1 MKPKLPL
8 FVLVV
13 LIAIAIALAGCAKA
27 PSDAQIA
34 SDVQSK
40 IGADQAIANKQQ
52 LGAQAK
58 DGVVTLSGVV
68 ASDAERNAAGADAA
82 AAKGVR
88 TVVNN
93 LTVQP
98 PQVAQTPA
106 PAEQMQPPAPP
117 APPALKPSSAT
128 RQPRHEVRSSRENE
142 RSRPSAQVGNQNL
155 ASNTAPAN
163 MESNP
168 VPPPI
173 PPPVTQAPVVPV
185 APPPPPAPTK
195 VTIPSGTN
203 LSIRL
208 NDGLDSE
215 RNRIGDT
222 FRATLNAP
230 VRIDDNTV
238 IPADADVQGH
248 VVDIQSAGRFAG
260 AAKLAITLDRISY
273 SGHSYQIETNQWSR
287 ESTGR
292 GKNTAEKVGGGAI
305 LGAIIGGLAGGGK
318 GAAIGATAGGGAGGG
333 VQAAT
338 HGKQIKLAPEAL
350 VSFQL
355 QAPVTVT
362 PSTGARRE
370 ALPNN

>member
-1 MKPKLPL
+1 MKPKLSL
-8 FVLVV
+8 FTLVM
-13 LIAIAIALAGCAKA
+13 LIAIGLLLAGCAKA

-68 ASDAERNAAGADAA
+68 ASDAERNVAGADAA
-82 AAKGVR
+82 TVKGVK

-98 PQVAQTPA
+98 PQVAQAPTPS
-106 PAEQMQPPAPP
+106 EQIQPPPPAAPP
-117 APPALKPSSAT
+117 KPKPSRAP
-128 RQPRHEVRSSRENE
+128 RQPRHRIQAAEGSEQ
-142 RSRPSAQVGNQNL
+142 SRPSGQIENQNI
-155 ASNTAPAN
+155 ASNTPPAPVSQAPA
-163 MESNP
+163 MP
-168 VPPPI
+168 M
-173 PPPVTQAPVVPV
+173 
-185 APPPPPAPTK
+185 APPPPAAPAK

-203 LSIRL
+203 ISIRL

-215 RNRIGDT
+215 RNRIGDV
-222 FRATLNAP
+222 FRATLNSP
-230 VRIDDNTV
+230 IRVDDHVV

-248 VVDIQSAGRFAG
+248 VVDVQSAGRFAG
-260 AAKLAITLDRISY
+260 AGKLAITLDRISY
-273 SGHSYQIETNQWSR
+273 NGHMYQIETNQWSR
-287 ESTGR
+287 ESKGR

-318 GAAIGATAGGGAGGG
+318 GAAIGATVGGGAGGG

-338 HGKQIKLAPEAL
+338 HGEQIKLAPEAL
-350 VSFQL
+350 LSFQL
-355 QAPVTVT
+355 QAPITVT
-362 PSTGARRE
+362 PSAGSRRE
-370 ALPNN
+370 ALPNNN